1 MTNFIK
7 ILRWLLFLPISLL
20 CNWLVFYVVF
30 YVLDMSTG
38 RNAAPD
44 SIISYFNHIAASGLS
59 GAALVYSGVYIVPSY
74 EKRVAIGYVVTTLI
88 LLILILTL
96 PIFWPEF
103 FRSLTNRELYSFL
116 DNLTFVALNVGI
128 FIMAWNIYQR
138 KVVFEKKG

>member
-74 EKRVAIGYVVTTLI
+74 EKRVAIGYAVTTLF

-96 PIFWPEF
+96 PIFSPEF
-103 FRSLTNRELYSFL
+103 FVSLTNRESYSFL

-128 FIMAWNIYQR
+128 FFMAWNIYR
-138 KVVFEKKG
+138 DKVVFEKNY